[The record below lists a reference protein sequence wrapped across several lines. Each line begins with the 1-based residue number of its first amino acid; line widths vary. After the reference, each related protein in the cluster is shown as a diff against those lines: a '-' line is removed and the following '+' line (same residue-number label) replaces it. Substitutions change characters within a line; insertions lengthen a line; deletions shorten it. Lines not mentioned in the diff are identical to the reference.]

1 MRVYRSYQS
10 RLHLD
15 SCKDHPGRTLGHL
28 VGENGDSSLEIQ
40 DTVHAFTVR
49 TEIYPSIFFLSCL
62 RPLVWPYPYLPL
74 CNKTDKNYLNS
85 PVPIFGTYHHNDTTN
100 FAEKWQTTSENV
112 LHFNLD
118 DEEIVG
124 EMLPVYLAKLL
135 ASHKL
140 LDALIRV
147 QEQIKDEIQR
157 ASSAKNAHE
166 AKGANNM
173 VKLLCMQAIQLIRFA
188 ISLIYLRDFDKKL
201 LESPEID
208 IDKVKLE
215 ILKKSNLPSGDHK
228 LLLDTQLFSYFV
240 ERVHLMKNERER
252 HLF

>member
-1 MRVYRSYQS
+1 MHTFFVVLANTR
-10 RLHLD
+10 
-15 SCKDHPGRTLGHL
+15 
-28 VGENGDSSLEIQ
+28 
-40 DTVHAFTVR
+40 
-49 TEIYPSIFFLSCL
+49 IFFLSCL

-85 PVPIFGTYHHNDTTN
+85 PVPLFATYHHGDTTN
-100 FAEKWQTTSENV
+100 FAEKWQNSNQNV

-157 ASSAKNAHE
+157 ASSAKNAQE
-166 AKGANNM
+166 AKSAHNM
-173 VKLLCMQAIQLIRFA
+173 VKLLCMQAIQIIRFA

-201 LESPEID
+201 LEGPETEID
-208 IDKVKLE
+208 INKVKLE

>member
-1 MRVYRSYQS
+1 M
-10 RLHLD
+10 
-15 SCKDHPGRTLGHL
+15 
-28 VGENGDSSLEIQ
+28 
-40 DTVHAFTVR
+40 
-49 TEIYPSIFFLSCL
+49 
-62 RPLVWPYPYLPL
+62 WPYPYLPL

-85 PVPIFGTYHHNDTTN
+85 PVPILGSYHQQDTTN
-100 FAEKWQTTSENV
+100 FAEKWRSDNPNI

-124 EMLPVYLAKLL
+124 EMLPVYLARLL

-157 ASSAKNAHE
+157 ASSAKSPQESKA
-166 AKGANNM
+166 ANNM

-188 ISLIYLRDFDKKL
+188 VSLIYLRDFDKRL
-201 LESPEID
+201 LEASEIN
-208 IDKVKLE
+208 IDFVKLE
-215 ILKKSNLPSGDHK
+215 ILKKSNLPSNEHK

-240 ERVHLMKNERER
+240 ERVHLIKNERET